1 MKKII
6 IIPTLNE
13 EGNIVKIFNKIL
25 KLKLKID
32 ILFIDDNSKDNSR
45 TEILNL
51 KKKNSNIFFLFRDK
65 KKGIGSAHKDGLKFA
80 YEKKYDLAFTIDADG
95 THEPVMILKM
105 IRFIKKKYDIII
117 LTRFY
122 NKKILLKD
130 WSICRKIFTILRY
143 KLVQFVLDTDLDS
156 TGGFR
161 CFNLNVV
168 KKKDLNL
175 SKDSDY
181 FYLIESLFY
190 LEKLGYTFKQIPCY
204 LDIRKNGSSKLTLK
218 NIIISFF
225 KLFYLRFAG
234 FKFY

>member
-13 EGNIVKIFNKIL
+13 EGNINKIFNKIK

-32 ILFIDDNSKDNSR
+32 ILFVDDDSKDNTR

-51 KKKNSNIFFLFRDK
+51 KNKNRNIFFLFRDK
-65 KKGIGSAHKDGLKFA
+65 KRGIGSAHKDGLNFA
-80 YEKKYDLAFTIDADG
+80 YKKKYDLAFTIDADG
-95 THEPVMILKM
+95 THEPVMIIKM
-105 IRFIKKKYDIII
+105 IKFIKKNYAIVI

-122 NKKILLKD
+122 NKKVLLKN
-130 WSICRKIFTILRY
+130 WSIFRKIFTLLRY
-143 KLVQFVLDTDLDS
+143 KLVQIFLDTNLDS

-168 KKKDLNL
+168 KKRDLNL
-175 SKDSDY
+175 SKDNDY

-190 LEKLGYTFKQIPCY
+190 LEKLGYAFKQIPCY
-204 LDIRKNGSSKLTLK
+204 LDIRKNGSSKLSFK
-218 NIIISFF
+218 SVIISLL
-225 KLFYLRFAG
+225 KLFYLRFVI
-234 FKFY
+234 FKF